1 MKNTSLFKCS
11 QQELY
16 LITPKAWELCRTYL
30 PKFAKIKGF
39 YTEGYIDERL
49 AEVKAAKAIPNQKVR
64 QDEPMTNKVFLDEAA
79 DDCCFHFQLLKSL
92 IKSAFAGNLQEAKL
106 NAAGQSYYAKA
117 DTGNKSALGNLNDS
131 AIAFIENNEAALK
144 ANNNMS
150 ANFLA
155 DYQAVIDTYNT
166 QRQAY
171 DDSSQTANTT
181 TANNT
186 TANNEVYKK
195 MMAMLADAK
204 IIFKKEPDIREQFSF
219 TTLLAEVTGSSI
231 AGLRGT
237 VKNQDSLPLANT
249 TVKISGKDKTII
261 TNELGKYDVPQLASG
276 LYTITFYTEGYKNK
290 VVENYE
296 VKTGVYNTLNVV
308 MESVAVLEP
317 A

>member
-1 MKNTSLFKCS
+1 MKNTSAFKCS

-16 LITPKAWELCRTYL
+16 LLTPKAWELCRIYL

-39 YTEGYIDERL
+39 YTEGYLDERL

-64 QDEPMTNKVFLDEAA
+64 QDEPMTIKVFLDEAVS
-79 DDCCFHFQLLKSL
+79 DCCFHFQLLKSL
-92 IKSAFAGNLQEAKL
+92 IKSAFAENLQDAKL
-106 NAAGQSYYAKA
+106 NAAGQSFYTKA
-117 DTGNKSALGNLNDS
+117 NTGNQSAIGNLNDS

-150 ANFLA
+150 ATFLA
-155 DYQAVIDTYNT
+155 DYKAVIDTYNT
-166 QRQAY
+166 QRLAY
-171 DDSSQTANTT
+171 DDSSKTANST

-186 TANNEVYKK
+186 AANNEIYKK

-204 IIFKKEPDIREQFSF
+204 IIFKKEPDISEQFSF

-237 VKNQDSLPLANT
+237 VKNQDSLPLPNT

-261 TNELGKYDVPQLASG
+261 TNEVGKYDVPQLASG
-276 LYTITFYTEGYKNK
+276 FYTITFYTEGYKNK